1 MEDMLLRVTL
11 HGEDGLDSEDGAPLR
26 RQPADGL
33 HPGAEA
39 SGDDLA
45 LAHDREGVHAG
56 VVPAPLGR
64 LAVAGSVGGAVA
76 SAVARAVAAAVA
88 TLMPAA
94 SMALCA
100 VFVVAVAS
108 AMASGLFMA
117 MLQLSCD
124 LRLPLY
130 VLVHEVRHVVSTDVR
145 ELCELDPGLH
155 SRQDLGKLVDVTDSV
170 PHSNCLISGD
180 EVQLVKDNLVRKR
193 QLLVGLIDLALLD
206 LVVQAPQDVLCICHG
221 HDSIEAQLRRQLR
234 I

>member
-11 HGEDGLDSEDGAPLR
+11 HGEDSLDSEYGAPLR
-26 RQPADGL
+26 RQLADGL
-33 HPGAEA
+33 HPSAEA

-45 LAHDREGVHAG
+45 LAHDRKGVHTG
-56 VVPAPLGR
+56 VMPALLGR
-64 LAVAGSVGGAVA
+64 LAVAS
-76 SAVARAVAAAVA
+76 SVARTVAAAVA
-88 TLMPAA
+88 TPVPAA
-94 SMALCA
+94 SMVLCA
-100 VFVVAVAS
+100 VLLVAVTSAVAS
-108 AMASGLFMA
+108 VACVLFVA